1 MAAHWT
7 EDLFLRHPE
16 VFLAVHENAWSTGE
30 TQARDLHAILE
41 RFGVPPGGR
50 ILDAPCGIGRHS
62 TRLAK
67 MGYRTVGV
75 DLSPVFVSRAAELA
89 RREGVADR
97 ATYRIGDLRRLTE
110 TVPATEGR
118 FDAALNLW
126 TSLGYYD
133 EETDVRI
140 LREYAKLVRPGGILV
155 IYIVNR
161 DFVVR
166 HFDPQG
172 YETFGN
178 IVHIE
183 QRHLDLATSRMR
195 NEWRFFR
202 RIGEDLDH
210 ILTVPIEH
218 GIYSLHEL
226 RRLLLRG
233 GWHPTEAFGGF
244 KMDVP
249 SIDSPT
255 PLVVGRR
262 WMPTAAVWPALED
275 VES

>member
-1 MAAHWT
+1 MATAHWT
-7 EDLFLRHPE
+7 EDLFLRHPD
-16 VFLAVHENAWSTGE
+16 VFLAVHEHAWSTGE
-30 TQARDLHAILE
+30 EQARDLHAIFG
-41 RFGVPPGGR
+41 RFGVPADGR
-50 ILDAPCGIGRHS
+50 ILDAPCGIGRHA

-67 MGYRTVGV
+67 IGYKTVGI
-75 DLSPVFVSRAAELA
+75 DLSPTFVARAIELA
-89 RREGVADR
+89 NREGVAGR
-97 ATYRIGDLRRLTE
+97 ATFRVGDLRRLTE
-110 TVPATEGR
+110 SVTATEGP

-140 LREYAKLVRPGGILV
+140 LQEYAKLVRPGGILV

-172 YETFGN
+172 YEAFGD

-183 QRHLDLATSRMR
+183 QRHLDLASSRMR

-202 RIGEDLDH
+202 RNGEDLDH
-210 ILTVPIEH
+210 MLTVPIEH

-226 RRLLLRG
+226 RRLLVRG
-233 GWHPTEAFGGF
+233 GWHPTDAFGGF
-244 KMDVP
+244 KMDAP

-255 PLVVGRR
+255 QIVIGRR
-262 WMPTAAVWPALED
+262 
-275 VES
+275 

>member
-1 MAAHWT
+1 MATAHWT

-16 VFLAVHENAWSTGE
+16 VFLAIHEHAWSTGE
-30 TQARDLHAILE
+30 EQTRDLHAILE
-41 RFGVPPGGR
+41 RFSVPADGR

-67 MGYRTVGV
+67 IGYQTVGI
-75 DLSPVFVSRAAELA
+75 DLSPVFVARAIELA
-89 RREGVADR
+89 DREGVAGR
-97 ATYRIGDLRRLTE
+97 ASFHVGDLRRLTE
-110 TVPATEGR
+110 SVPASAGP

-133 EETDVRI
+133 EDTDVQI
-140 LREYAKLVRPGGILV
+140 LQEYAKLVRPGGILV

-172 YETFGN
+172 YQAFGD

-183 QRHLDLATSRMR
+183 QRHLDLANSRLR

-202 RIGEDLDH
+202 RNREDLDH

-226 RRLLLRG
+226 RRLLVRG
-233 GWHPTEAFGGF
+233 GWHPMDAFGGF
-244 KMDVP
+244 KMDAP

-255 PLVVGRR
+255 LIVIGRR
-262 WMPTAAVWPALED
+262 
-275 VES
+275 